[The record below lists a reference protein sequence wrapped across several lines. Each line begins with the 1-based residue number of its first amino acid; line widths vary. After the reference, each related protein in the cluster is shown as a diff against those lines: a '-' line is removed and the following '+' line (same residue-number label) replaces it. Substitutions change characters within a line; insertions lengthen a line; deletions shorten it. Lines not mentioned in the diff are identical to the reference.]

1 MFCSKCG
8 KQIDDEAMICPS
20 CGCAT
25 ANLESKTVKDISAS
39 EKETGTLAT
48 LAVVLAV
55 LIPLVGLIL
64 GIVGIGKYQNEK
76 YKKRCIA
83 AIPVSIIMMIASYA
97 IIWGL

>member
-1 MFCSKCG
+1 MFFSKCG
-8 KQIDDEAMICPS
+8 KQIDNEAMICPS

-25 ANLESKTVKDISAS
+25 ANFDFKTVKDISAS
-39 EKETGTLAT
+39 EEETGTLAT

-83 AIPVSIIMMIASYA
+83 AIPISIMMIASYA
-97 IIWGL
+97 IILGL